1 MTAGII
7 AENRYESMSIET
19 TVATFEAR
27 GLTDVEVAKRRRQ
40 YGENV
45 LTPPQRASLWALYL
59 DKYRDPIIRIL
70 LIAATISLIFS
81 FLDGDFLETLGI
93 FLAIILATTIGFYFE
108 RDAAKKF
115 NVLTTLGEEQ
125 PVKVIR
131 EGKITTVARKEVVV
145 DDIMVIEVGDEI
157 PADGELLQSADLQI
171 DESSLTGEPIVT
183 KHADV
188 SKADEECTYP
198 ANKVLRSTMVMNGS
212 GMARVTAVGDD
223 TEIGRVANK
232 ATELTAVKTPL
243 NLQLDKLAKLISK
256 VGFTVAISAFFIFL
270 LHDILTQAVWHTDNY
285 ARIIETVLRY
295 FMMSVTLIVMAVP
308 EGLPMAVTLS
318 LALNMR
324 RMLKS

>member
-70 LIAATISLIFS
+70 LIAAAISLIFS

-131 EGKITTVARKEVVV
+131 EGK
-145 DDIMVIEVGDEI
+145 GD
-157 PADGELLQSADLQI
+157 
-171 DESSLTGEPIVT
+171 SS
-183 KHADV
+183 
-188 SKADEECTYP
+188 
-198 ANKVLRSTMVMNGS
+198 
-212 GMARVTAVGDD
+212 
-223 TEIGRVANK
+223 
-232 ATELTAVKTPL
+232 
-243 NLQLDKLAKLISK
+243 
-256 VGFTVAISAFFIFL
+256 
-270 LHDILTQAVWHTDNY
+270 
-285 ARIIETVLRY
+285 II
-295 FMMSVTLIVMAVP
+295 
-308 EGLPMAVTLS
+308 
-318 LALNMR
+318 
-324 RMLKS
+324 